1 MDADRFN
8 AKIYVMK
15 FILGAV
21 FLTATLPL
29 LAHHSFA
36 AEYDN
41 NKPVTVKGTIQKLEW
56 VNPHAYFWVDVKD
69 EQGNVKTW
77 AFETLSPNALARQGW
92 NRNSLKKGEE
102 VTVDGYLAK
111 DGKPLADG
119 SIHAN
124 SKSVTRADGR
134 RVFVG
139 SSADEAYSK

>member
-1 MDADRFN
+1 
-8 AKIYVMK
+8 MK
-15 FILGAV
+15 SALLPSCGFLLGA
-21 FLTATLPL
+21 ALPL

-41 NKPVTVKGTIQKLEW
+41 NKPVTVKGVIQKLEW

-69 EQGNVKTW
+69 ENGNVKTW

-102 VTVDGYLAK
+102 VTVEGYLSK
-111 DGKPLADG
+111 DGKPLSDG

-124 SKSVTRADGR
+124 SKLVTRADGR
-134 RVFVG
+134 KVFVG
-139 SSADEAYSK
+139 SSADEAYAK

>member
-1 MDADRFN
+1 MLSRFHGV
-8 AKIYVMK
+8 AITVCS
-15 FILGAV
+15 A
-21 FLTATLPL
+21 FLTAALPA

-36 AEYDN
+36 AEYDST
-41 NKPVTVKGTIQKLEW
+41 KAITVKGTIQKLEW

-69 EQGNVKTW
+69 ENGNITTW
-77 AFETLSPNALARQGW
+77 AFESLSPNALARQGW

-102 VTVDGYLAK
+102 VTVEGYLAK

-139 SSADEAYSK
+139 SSADDVATK